1 MRELSQIIK
10 KILHLDWVIV
20 TRVFA
25 LEKTPW
31 NYALK
36 NLHFMVSKL
45 YLNKKKKNKQRKGF
59 KVTSQFWND
68 FESRSV

>member
-45 YLNKKKKNKQRKGF
+45 YLNKKKKKQRKGF

-68 FESRSV
+68 FESGSV